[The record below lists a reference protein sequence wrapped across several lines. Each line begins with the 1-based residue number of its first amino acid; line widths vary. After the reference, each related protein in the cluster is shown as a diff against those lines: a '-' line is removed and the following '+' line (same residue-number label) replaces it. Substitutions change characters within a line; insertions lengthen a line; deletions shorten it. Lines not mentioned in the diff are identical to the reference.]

1 MSLRH
6 LKSVLGLFAVFS
18 SGELFADQDPL
29 LSGHPRK
36 SYKDV
41 QNIDEMEDALRKSMG
56 ASEKHS
62 FSRGWWVWDR
72 LRCRYVDGDRK
83 DKGALKVL
91 RAVFRGL
98 ILDKHQRLKDKG
110 EGDLLYMFYTT
121 LTGDRKESVLN
132 VEGRKAYRDIHGG
145 GYHGGWGGAARM
157 RIYQELAA
165 QGMLTDEEKIRFE
178 EIVKQSLESRFI
190 NFKKK
195 AQSANNHSFGN
206 AGGIALALKF
216 YPDAPQAAEARAWID
231 RIWKSLSDFADWTE
245 WTYYPYGPIF
255 LHGLIDIAEATGRIE
270 KEKELIN
277 SVAKRCL
284 GFVHGGGVRGNPN
297 AGSMVRDDLGS
308 TYEDPWNVGYY
319 NVETSSRDGH
329 FWYRLAKHY
338 KNPHYLWAAEQ
349 VSIGGR
355 PIKGEVPRDYISA
368 YERRFA
374 WFVKRGIKP
383 KVPPGGSMIGML
395 SSMKEKIPER
405 LYLNQNRQPGTPF
418 AAYFLYPNKD
428 EHLDNV
434 SGHLYEYSVSGS
446 KYLHTSGK
454 YNNVYRDD
462 MPIGGGAGEESLDLL
477 LVLHNRHKFPLHP
490 DRKGDQRDPMRRG
503 NIKHDDKFVA
513 AANNPEGDSYG
524 QFAYNDYYG
533 KGSRWE
539 RRSVLTSEGFFVVMD
554 KYRGSEI
561 LENEYQAGP
570 VWHLGYEKSMISGD
584 QKESW
589 FDAPPI
595 DNAWWKKG
603 KSRLL
608 LVTHSP
614 RKSQHGTL
622 KQSHSQDTG
631 ENITVFSYRPIRA
644 LRDEFFLS
652 VFVPYD
658 LPQDPSDIREKTT
671 IQMNDKG
678 SYGVTFDSEG
688 VKVLIGETWSV
699 TRK

>member
-110 EGDLLYMFYTT
+110 EGDLLYIFYTT

-190 NFKKK
+190 NLKKK

-206 AGGIALALKF
+206 AGGIALALKL
-216 YPDAPQAAEARAWID
+216 YPDAPQAAEARVWID

-255 LHGLIDIAEATGRIE
+255 LHGLIDIAEATGRID

-383 KVPPGGSMIGML
+383 KVPPGGSMVGML

-418 AAYFLYPNKD
+418 AASFL
-428 EHLDNV
+428 
-434 SGHLYEYSVSGS
+434 
-446 KYLHTSGK
+446 
-454 YNNVYRDD
+454 
-462 MPIGGGAGEESLDLL
+462 
-477 LVLHNRHKFPLHP
+477 
-490 DRKGDQRDPMRRG
+490 
-503 NIKHDDKFVA
+503 
-513 AANNPEGDSYG
+513 
-524 QFAYNDYYG
+524 
-533 KGSRWE
+533 
-539 RRSVLTSEGFFVVMD
+539 
-554 KYRGSEI
+554 
-561 LENEYQAGP
+561 
-570 VWHLGYEKSMISGD
+570 
-584 QKESW
+584 
-589 FDAPPI
+589 
-595 DNAWWKKG
+595 
-603 KSRLL
+603 
-608 LVTHSP
+608 
-614 RKSQHGTL
+614 
-622 KQSHSQDTG
+622 
-631 ENITVFSYRPIRA
+631 
-644 LRDEFFLS
+644 
-652 VFVPYD
+652 
-658 LPQDPSDIREKTT
+658 
-671 IQMNDKG
+671 
-678 SYGVTFDSEG
+678 
-688 VKVLIGETWSV
+688 
-699 TRK
+699 